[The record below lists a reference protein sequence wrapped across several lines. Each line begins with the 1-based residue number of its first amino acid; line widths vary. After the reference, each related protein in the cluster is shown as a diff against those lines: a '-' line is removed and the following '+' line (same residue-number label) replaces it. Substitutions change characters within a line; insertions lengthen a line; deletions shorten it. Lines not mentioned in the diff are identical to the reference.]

1 MGHIENDGVII
12 ERNMEREKARN
23 VREDI
28 KDQMNL
34 IYILNGEYS
43 ILNA

>member
-1 MGHIENDGVII
+1 MGQIENDGVII